1 MRITGF
7 SGMDIDSMVTS
18 LMTAH
23 RAPLDKLNQQKTLL
37 NWTRDSYREINSKIV
52 DFKNIK
58 IASYKMSSSMNTNQA
73 VVSGNTNAFRVTAN
87 ADAVKADM
95 TVKVES
101 VATKSYIESS
111 KMDDVTLSTKLA
123 DLPNGSNA
131 VTDGEGNYTLTI
143 NNKEVKLSESLT
155 ISDAIKKINS
165 TADINAVARFNEV
178 SGQITITAKEYG
190 KDITLEAADKTPT
203 DGGTFLKLIGAVT
216 DTVANPI
223 VPSTA
228 GEVVITSGGENKT
241 YYPTSNSLTVNGV
254 QLTLLAASGDTT
266 STITIQN
273 DPTKAVETIKSF
285 VEGYNELLSLFNTKI
300 GEEKYRDYA
309 PLTDEQKEAM
319 KENEITLWEDKAKSG
334 LLKNDEILRSL
345 VTSMRS
351 VITGHLGDLSSI
363 GITTGQYYEGGKVYI
378 DEEKLMTA
386 LESDPEKVMTAFQGS
401 SDGTNKGIY
410 SQLESAF
417 DTALN
422 KLVEKA
428 GTSKFSSDIN
438 SIFKEE
444 SVMGR
449 RLKDYNNRISALE
462 LKLQNLET
470 RYYRQ
475 FTAMETAMS
484 KYESQSSSL
493 AGYFA

>member
-1 MRITGF
+1 MRVTGF

-18 LMTAH
+18 LMTAQ
-23 RAPLDKLNQQKTLL
+23 RVPLDKLNQQKTLL
-37 NWTRDSYREINSKIV
+37 NWTRDSYREMNSKIV
-52 DFKNIK
+52 DFKNNK
-58 IASYKMSSSMNTNQA
+58 LATFKLSSSMNTNQA
-73 VVSGNTNAFRVTAN
+73 VVSGNTNAFRASATAS
-87 ADAVKADM
+87 AVKSDM
-95 TVKVES
+95 TVDVKS
-101 VATKSYIESS
+101 IATKSYIASS
-111 KMDDVTLSTKLA
+111 QMTGVSLTTKLGE
-123 DLPNGSNA
+123 LPNGTAN
-131 VTDGEGNYTLTI
+131 VDGEGNYLLTI
-143 NNKEVKLSESLT
+143 NNQEVKLSKDLT
-155 ISDAIKKINS
+155 ISDAIKQINA
-165 TADINAVARFNEV
+165 TPNINAVASFNEV
-178 SGQITITAKEYG
+178 SGQLNITAKEFG
-190 KDITLEAADKTPT
+190 KDITLNNG
-203 DGGTFLKLIGAVT
+203 DGGSFLSLIGSGTSPV
-216 DTVANPI
+216 VA
-223 VPSTA
+223 SEA
-228 GEVVITSGGENKT
+228 GEVIITSGGVEKT
-241 YYPTSNSLTVNGV
+241 YNPTTNSLTVNGV

-266 STITIQN
+266 STISIQN
-273 DPTKAVETIKSF
+273 DPTIAVDTIKSF
-285 VEGYNELLSLFNTKI
+285 VESYNELLSLFNTKI

-309 PLTDEQKEAM
+309 PLSDEQKEAM

-351 VITGHLGDLSSI
+351 AITGHLGDLSSI
-363 GITTGQYYEGGKVYI
+363 GITTGQYYEGGKMYI
-378 DEEKLMTA
+378 DEEKLKAA

-449 RLKDYNNRISALE
+449 RLKDYNNRISTLE

-470 RYYRQ
+470 RYYKQ